1 MYQWYL
7 QSSSYQDFFSN
18 VSCLISW
25 PKWNAELH
33 ETVFEDLKPG
43 YSEDNRQNISI
54 NMLDFKNKFYDFTH
68 ILQRCIL
75 KMLFSPS
82 TTVIPQ
88 QTYLKKSFPR

>member
-1 MYQWYL
+1 MSYSIELDNFQHETMHQSYL

-43 YSEDNRQNISI
+43 YSEDSI
-54 NMLDFKNKFYDFTH
+54 YK
-68 ILQRCIL
+68 I
-75 KMLFSPS
+75 
-82 TTVIPQ
+82 
-88 QTYLKKSFPR
+88 